1 MLTYLWSLKTQ
12 FAKYFTVGFSAT
24 ALDILSLIFFKEIVG
39 FSPVLAVVVNQV
51 LVIIFVFALNKYW
64 SFTQHADTR
73 RQMARYGLVVLGD
86 YLFSIAA
93 MYVFNDRLGIDYRLV
108 RIASIALA
116 VSWNFFLYKY
126 WVYEEG
132 AQASV
137 GQQP

>member
-1 MLTYLWSLKTQ
+1 LKRTIAIGDIHGCAQ
-12 FAKYFTVGFSAT
+12 
-24 ALDILSLIFFKEIVG
+24 ALAALID
-39 FSPVLAVVVNQV
+39 VLAPT
-51 LVIIFVFALNKYW
+51 
-64 SFTQHADTR
+64 SSDT
-73 RQMARYGLVVLGD
+73 LVVLGD